1 MQSSNPNSLP
11 DKVALVHDYLVDNGG
26 AERVVEVFQ
35 ELFPDAPLYTS
46 VYDPPTTLAS
56 FATKDVRTSFLQKL
70 NPGKKRYKWLLPL
83 FPYAFE
89 SFDLNGFDMVLS
101 STTAFAK
108 GVITGPKTCHFCYIN
123 TPSRFAWRYQDY
135 IAQENFQGP
144 KKWTL
149 DAIMP
154 FLRNWDY
161 TAAQRV
167 DYFIAGS
174 HNCRQRVEKF
184 YRREA
189 TVIHSP
195 IDASR
200 FEPAA
205 AHSDYFLIVSRLAP
219 YKRIDLAVS
228 AAAKL
233 GKPLKVVG
241 TGVDLERLKRLA
253 GPQTEF
259 LGRVDDAELH
269 HLYRDCLAFILPGEE
284 DFGLTP
290 LEAAASGRPTI
301 AYRAGGARETIVE
314 GETGL
319 FFDEQSADSL
329 AAAMASFD
337 TDQFKTARLRQ
348 WAEGFDK
355 EIFKAKLT
363 NFMEVK
369 YAEYQAKLKWER
381 SESPNLPKF

>member
-1 MQSSNPNSLP
+1 MQFSDSLAN
-11 DKVALVHDYLVDNGG
+11 KVALVHDYLVDNGG

-35 ELFPDAPLYTS
+35 EIFPTAPLYTS
-46 VYDPPTTLAS
+46 VYNPPTTLDS
-56 FATKDVRTSFLQKL
+56 FASKDIRPSFLQKL
-70 NPGKKRYKWLLPL
+70 KPGKKRYKWLLPL

-89 SFDLNGFDMVLS
+89 SFDLNAFDLVLS

-135 IAQENFQGP
+135 ISQENFHGP
-144 KKWTL
+144 KKWAL
-149 DAIMP
+149 DAMMP

-200 FEPAA
+200 FEPAGS
-205 AHSDYFLIVSRLAP
+205 HGDYFLVVSRLAP
-219 YKRIDLAVS
+219 YKRIDLAV
-228 AAAKL
+228 AAAARL

-241 TGVDLERLKRLA
+241 SGVDLERLKKLA
-253 GPQTEF
+253 GPQTQF
-259 LGRVDDAELH
+259 LGRVDDAELK
-269 HLYRDCLAFILPGEE
+269 HLYSDCLAFILPGEE

-290 LEAAASGRPTI
+290 LEAMASGRPAI
-301 AYRAGGARETIVE
+301 AYRAGGAMETIVE

-319 FFDEQSADSL
+319 FFDEQTVDSL
-329 AAAMASFD
+329 AGAMANFGESRF
-337 TDQFKTARLRQ
+337 QTARLRQ

-355 EIFKAKLT
+355 ELFKQKLT
-363 NFMEVK
+363 AFMEEK
-369 YAEYQAKLKWER
+369 YTEFQSRLKLK
-381 SESPNLPKF
+381 

>member
-1 MQSSNPNSLP
+1 MPSSNSLP
-11 DKVALVHDYLVDNGG
+11 DNVALVHDYLVDNGG

-35 ELFPDAPLYTS
+35 ELFPSAPLYTS
-46 VYDPPTTLAS
+46 VYDPPHTLQS
-56 FATKDVRTSFLQKL
+56 FAAKDVRTSFLQKL

-89 SFDLNGFDMVLS
+89 SFNLNEFDMVLS

-135 IAQENFQGP
+135 ISQENFHGP
-144 KKWTL
+144 KKLAL

-200 FEPAA
+200 FEPAST
-205 AHSDYFLIVSRLAP
+205 HGDYFLIVSRLAP
-219 YKRIDLAVS
+219 YKRIDLAVE

-241 TGVDLERLKRLA
+241 SGVDLERLKRLA

-259 LGRVDDAELH
+259 LGRVDDAELN
-269 HLYRDCLAFILPGEE
+269 HLYKDCLAFLLPGEE

-301 AYRAGGARETIVE
+301 AFRAGGAKETILD

-319 FFDEQSADSL
+319 FFDEQNPDSL
-329 AAAMASFD
+329 AGAMAAFEPD
-337 TDQFKTARLRQ
+337 NFKTTRLRQ

-355 EIFKAKLT
+355 EIFKRKLT

-381 SESPNLPKF
+381 TEK